1 MYIRIIYEINHSFV
15 LLEFCSRLLERI
27 QQEQPPWIESG
38 TSFICSVTKLL
49 ERLLD
54 YRSVMQG
61 DENRDKRMTCTVNL
75 LNFYKT
81 EINRKEMYLR

>member
-1 MYIRIIYEINHSFV
+1 MNVELNVYKFSNLKF
-15 LLEFCSRLLERI
+15 RLLENV
-27 QQEQPPWIESG
+27 EAENPPWRETGIA
-38 TSFICSVTKLL
+38 FINSVTQLL

-54 YRSVMQG
+54 YRSCMQG

-75 LNFYKT
+75 LNFYKI